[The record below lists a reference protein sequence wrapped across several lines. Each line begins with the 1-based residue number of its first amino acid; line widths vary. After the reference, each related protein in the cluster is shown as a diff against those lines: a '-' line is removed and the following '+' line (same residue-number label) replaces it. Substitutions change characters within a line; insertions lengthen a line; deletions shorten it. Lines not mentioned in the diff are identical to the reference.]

1 MFDRKMFIAGML
13 LVSVLVLA
21 TGCSTPTGA
30 GSAATPP
37 NRSITVVGVG
47 KAYGTPD
54 VANVTIGV
62 ETSDE
67 SVQQAVDD
75 NAAKMTDIIAALK
88 DLGIADKDI
97 QTSNYSVW
105 AEREPQRFPE
115 VEGAEGPVTYRVTNQ
130 VSVKV
135 RDLGLLGDVLDG
147 VVAAGANNIYGIGFS
162 VDDPS
167 DLQAEA
173 RANAVEDARA
183 RAESLAEL
191 NNVQVGDVLS
201 ISEVITGGG
210 PVYERAA
217 AAVPYGGGAPI
228 EPGELEVQMSVQIT
242 YAIQ

>member
-1 MFDRKMFIAGML
+1 MFVRKMFIAGML

-21 TGCSTPTGA
+21 TGCSTATGA

-37 NRSITVVGVG
+37 NRSITVVGMG

-67 SVQQAVDD
+67 SVQKAVDD

-97 QTSNYSVW
+97 QTSNFSVW
-105 AEREPQRFPE
+105 AEREPQRLE
-115 VEGAEGPVTYRVTNQ
+115 VEGAEGPVTYRVNNQ

-135 RDLGLLGDVLDG
+135 RDLGLLGDVLDQ

-191 NNVQVGDVLS
+191 NGVQVGDVLS
-201 ISEVITGGG
+201 ISEVITGAG

-217 AAVPYGGGAPI
+217 AAVPYGAGAPI

-242 YAIQ
+242 YAMQ

>member
-1 MFDRKMFIAGML
+1 MFVRKMFIAGML

-21 TGCSTPTGA
+21 TGCSTATGA

-37 NRSITVVGVG
+37 NRSITVVGMG

-67 SVQQAVDD
+67 SVQKAVDD

-88 DLGIADKDI
+88 DLGIAGKDI
-97 QTSNYSVW
+97 QTSNFSVW
-105 AEREPQRFPE
+105 AEREPQRLE
-115 VEGAEGPVTYRVTNQ
+115 VEGAEGPVTYRVNNQ

-135 RDLGLLGDVLDG
+135 RDLGLLGDVLDQ

-191 NNVQVGDVLS
+191 NGVQVGDVLS
-201 ISEVITGGG
+201 ISEVITGAG

-217 AAVPYGGGAPI
+217 AAVPYGAGAPI

-242 YAIQ
+242 YAMQ

>member
-1 MFDRKMFIAGML
+1 MFVRKMFIAGML

-21 TGCSTPTGA
+21 TGCSTATGA

-37 NRSITVVGVG
+37 NRSITVVGMG

-67 SVQQAVDD
+67 SVQKAVDD

-88 DLGIADKDI
+88 DLGIAGKDI
-97 QTSNYSVW
+97 QTSNFSVW
-105 AEREPQRFPE
+105 AEREPQRLE
-115 VEGAEGPVTYRVTNQ
+115 VEGAEGPVTYRVNNQ

-135 RDLGLLGDVLDG
+135 RDLGLLGDVLDQ

-162 VDDPS
+162 VDDPT

-191 NNVQVGDVLS
+191 NGVQVGDVLS
-201 ISEVITGGG
+201 ISEVITGAG

-217 AAVPYGGGAPI
+217 AAVPYGAGAPI